1 MKNSKRRLPKSK
13 QNSQSVRLKARTK
26 VLIEFYFVRTFLYL
40 ITFGSIFTYAYF
52 IGKIGEGVTALIA
65 YSFLRWCFPTT
76 WHHKK
81 TLNCTIYFI
90 LIFSAL
96 NTLALPFA
104 ISILS
109 TVALSL
115 LLTYGLYKFQ
125 VLIDNQIIVRNFCTD
140 NCTEQELLER
150 CREIHLSEENTK
162 LAIEFFIKK
171 TKQRVIADELCI
183 NEKSVQIRKKRL
195 KEKLNKN

>member
-1 MKNSKRRLPKSK
+1 M
-13 QNSQSVRLKARTK
+13 K
-26 VLIEFYFVRTFLYL
+26 VLIEFYAVRIFLYVV
-40 ITFGSIFTYAYF
+40 IFGSIFTYAYF

-81 TLNCTIYFI
+81 TLNCTIYSI

-96 NTLALPFA
+96 NKLALPFA
-104 ISILS
+104 VSLLS
-109 TVALSL
+109 TVVLSL
-115 LLTYGLYKFQ
+115 GLTYGLYKLQ

-150 CREIHLSEENTK
+150 CKEIGLSAENTK
-162 LAIEFFIKK
+162 LAVEFFVKK
-171 TKQRVIADELCI
+171 TKQSVIADNLCI

-195 KEKLNKN
+195 KEKLNKK

>member
-1 MKNSKRRLPKSK
+1 MLLLQRKRVKI
-13 QNSQSVRLKARTK
+13 KAKTK
-26 VLIEFYFVRTFLYL
+26 VLIEFYFVRAFLYF
-40 ITFGSIFTYAYF
+40 IIFGIIFTHAYL
-52 IGKIGEGVTALIA
+52 IGKIGEGIAILIA
-65 YSFLRWCFPTT
+65 YSLLRWCFPTT

-81 TLNCTIYFI
+81 TLNCAVYSII
-90 LIFSAL
+90 IFTTL
-96 NTLALPFA
+96 DRLALPFA

-109 TVALSL
+109 SVVLALA
-115 LLTYGLYKFQ
+115 LTYGLYKLQ
-125 VLIDNQIIVRNFCTD
+125 VLIDNQIVIRHFCTD

-150 CREIHLSEENTK
+150 CREINLSEENTK

-171 TKQRVIADELCI
+171 TKQSIIADELCI